1 MSAVLEPP
9 HEGRGQSDAPTQNAT
24 PAADPAVRLATST
37 GLKPIQRLTS
47 DSRIDKI
54 VPDSDAVTILH
65 YSSVFARTFIRSD
78 YNFCAAKISVARGG
92 KVRALEIALR
102 DTADWMRKAT
112 AWVEQHNARALTF
125 PSEQIELKVTRPL
138 AGLLVRCLTQYDR
151 LFTASMEA
159 QLAEKITPQDRANI
173 LKNAEGRILHVRTVC
188 IPDNDRYDG
197 DGTIRDR

>member
-9 HEGRGQSDAPTQNAT
+9 HEGRGHPDT
-24 PAADPAVRLATST
+24 PAQNTPSTAEKPAVNLATST

-54 VPDSDAVTILH
+54 VPDSDAVTILN
-65 YSSVFARTFIRSD
+65 YSSLFARTFVRSD
-78 YNFCAAKISVARGG
+78 YNFCAAKITVARGG

-102 DTADWMRKAT
+102 DAADWMRKAT
-112 AWVEQHNARALTF
+112 AWVEKHNARSLAF

-151 LFTASMEA
+151 LFTATMEA
-159 QLAEKITPQDRANI
+159 QLADKITAQERANI
-173 LKNAEGRILHVRTVC
+173 LKNAEGRILYVRTAC
-188 IPDNDRYDG
+188 IPDNDRYDA
-197 DGTIRDR
+197 DGTVRD

>member
-9 HEGRGQSDAPTQNAT
+9 HEGRGQPDSPAQNDTPT
-24 PAADPAVRLATST
+24 AAPAVRLATST

-92 KVRALEIALR
+92 KVRALETALR

-112 AWVEQHNARALTF
+112 AWVERHNARSLTF
-125 PSEQIELKVTRPL
+125 PYEQIELKVTRPL

-173 LKNAEGRILHVRTVC
+173 LKNAEGRILRVRAVC
-188 IPDNDRYDG
+188 IPDNDRYNG
-197 DGTIRDR
+197 DGTVRD

>member
-9 HEGRGQSDAPTQNAT
+9 HEGRGQPDTPTQNEKPT
-24 PAADPAVRLATST
+24 ADPAVRLAMST

-112 AWVEQHNARALTF
+112 AWVERHNARSLTF
-125 PSEQIELKVTRPL
+125 PYEQIELKVTRPL

-173 LKNAEGRILHVRTVC
+173 LKNAEGRILHARTVC

-197 DGTIRDR
+197 DGTVRD

>member
-9 HEGRGQSDAPTQNAT
+9 HEGRGQPDTPTQNT
-24 PAADPAVRLATST
+24 PPTDESPVRLATST

-78 YNFCAAKISVARGG
+78 YNFCAAKIAVARGG
-92 KVRALEIALR
+92 KVLAVQTALR
-102 DTADWMRKAT
+102 ETADWMRKAT
-112 AWVEQHNARALTF
+112 AWVERHNARALTF
-125 PSEQIELKVTRPL
+125 PYEQIELKVTRPL

-151 LFTASMEA
+151 LFVASMEA

-188 IPDNDRYDG
+188 IPDNDRYDA
-197 DGTIRDR
+197 DGSARD